1 MLGRVLDMIIA
12 QTARLGYRDDAILRD
27 YAYSDV
33 WVPSGGT
40 RVVPLVAF
48 TQTPPSYR
56 SAAFAFTEGAAE
68 SPGIVV
74 EGIERWA
81 RRCSSSLRAKW
92 CRRGRFMRAAPRG
105 LSIASRS
112 IACPSDFRSTVTT
125 GCSDAIYR
133 AKSIGRIEKDY
144 QLAFV
149 DIGLIPAIEGE
160 IQTKLDRLI
169 REAVTDL
176 RRVTNN
182 QAMRLLFRGVFWL
195 LAAKILTDR
204 RNERAQSWNA
214 DRVADVLSSMGEF
227 YKLGNDTQIWPAR
240 TLALLTPVWA
250 AFRAGFNVA
259 NISADDLSYVYES
272 TLVTPQA
279 RAQFGTHSTPRHVAD
294 YILDR
299 FRLWEFGA
307 TPPTVYEPFAGAG
320 RILRLS
326 FAPDARRP
334 AP

>member
-1 MLGRVLDMIIA
+1 MLGRVLDMIVA
-12 QTARLGYRDDAILRD
+12 QTTKLGYRDDAILRN

-68 SPGIVV
+68 SSGTLV
-74 EGIERWA
+74 EGHRALGAPLFFVIEGDVVSAWQVYA
-81 RRCSSSLRAKW
+81 RR
-92 CRRGRFMRAAPRG
+92 APR
-105 LSIASRS
+105 LLDRFPVDRLPERVHEHRNDWA
-112 IACPSDFRSTVTT
+112 P
-125 GCSDAIYR
+125 DAIYR

-169 REAVTDL
+169 REAITNL
-176 RRVTNN
+176 RSVTNN
-182 QAMRLLFRGVFWL
+182 EAMRLLFRGVFWL

-214 DRVADVLSSMGEF
+214 DSVADVLSSMAKFISWGTTR
-227 YKLGNDTQIWPAR
+227 KSGQPAR
-240 TLALLTPVWA
+240 SLC
-250 AFRAGFNVA
+250 
-259 NISADDLSYVYES
+259 
-272 TLVTPQA
+272 
-279 RAQFGTHSTPRHVAD
+279 
-294 YILDR
+294 
-299 FRLWEFGA
+299 
-307 TPPTVYEPFAGAG
+307 
-320 RILRLS
+320 
-326 FAPDARRP
+326 
-334 AP
+334 